1 MSDLEGAESQ
11 HDTLND
17 STGHGNRK
25 STDKTNKTP
34 INKYIRTLAEAIQ
47 APRRE
52 VSKLKRKA
60 EVDLSESA
68 GHRPQKNRH
77 IR

>member
-17 STGHGNRK
+17 STGPGNRK
-25 STDKTNKTP
+25 SIDKTNKTP

-47 APRRE
+47 APCRE

-77 IR
+77 I